1 MYVDALCFSLAL
13 VTRSWDG
20 LCRVVCCWLSLYD
33 TLPVVFVVRPLGALF
48 LGDVGCID
56 SCIFFL
62 SRARSACE
70 DIIRISYFW
79 LWFSLCRV
87 FLLSGDVFFVR
98 FLCCLGDLSHFVV
111 FFIEFV
117 KNRYIIRGIVYILPG
132 ILSIALR
139 LGLLSRVFCSFAPSK
154 AEKMNGIE
162 PEHNTKRIMTR
173 RSLLYN
179 SQPLLGVMNKS
190 CEQFG
195 IRISNSQIQTK
206 ARVLPPPCIQYNKAS
221 QSWLTGQISSHQPP
235 L

>member
-1 MYVDALCFSLAL
+1 MYSVYVDALCFSLAL

-117 KNRYIIRGIVYILPG
+117 KNRYNLEGRIVAVCGMLADKEVKLSLAQVSPMISEWFVANVNNERGASAAEIRQEIIKLSERPVHCFNFVEHAYENAKTSLTEHDCLLVFGSFHIAGDILAYID
-132 ILSIALR
+132 
-139 LGLLSRVFCSFAPSK
+139 
-154 AEKMNGIE
+154 
-162 PEHNTKRIMTR
+162 
-173 RSLLYN
+173 
-179 SQPLLGVMNKS
+179 
-190 CEQFG
+190 
-195 IRISNSQIQTK
+195 
-206 ARVLPPPCIQYNKAS
+206 KAS
-221 QSWLTGQISSHQPP
+221 A
-235 L
+235 